1 MLDEDIALSKRLDCL
16 RLKHQEIDDEIDELT
31 RKPYYDQLYVAR
43 RKKER
48 AQLRSNISDIEAQLY
63 PDIIA

>member
-1 MLDEDIALSKRLDCL
+1 MEEEIALTKRLDAL
-16 RLKHQEIDDEIDELT
+16 RNKHQEIDDEIDDLT
-31 RKPYYDQLYVAR
+31 KHSYYDQLYVAR

-48 AQLRSNISDIEAQLY
+48 AQLRTMMAEVEAMLY

>member
-1 MLDEDIALSKRLDCL
+1 MLDEDIALSKRLESL
-16 RLKHQEIDDEIDELT
+16 RSKHQEIDDEIDGLT
-31 RKPYYDQLYVAR
+31 NAPYYDQLYVAR

-48 AQLRSNISDIEAQLY
+48 AQLRCMIGDIEAQLY

>member
-1 MLDEDIALSKRLDCL
+1 MLEEITLTKRLDGL
-16 RLKHQEIDDEIDELT
+16 RNKHQEIDDEIDDLM
-31 RKPYYDQLYVAR
+31 RQSYYDQLYVAR

-48 AQLRSNISDIEAQLY
+48 AQLRTLMAEIESQLY